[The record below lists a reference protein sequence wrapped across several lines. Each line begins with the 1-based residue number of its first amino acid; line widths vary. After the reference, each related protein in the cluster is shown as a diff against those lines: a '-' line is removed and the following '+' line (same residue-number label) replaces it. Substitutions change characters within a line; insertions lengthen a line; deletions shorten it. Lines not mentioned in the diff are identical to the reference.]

1 MRLNKYLA
9 KGGLASRREAD
20 RLIQSAT
27 TTVNGI
33 LQTDPAFDVSDN
45 DIIIFNG
52 KKITIQKDTW
62 VLVLNKPKRYIT
74 TAYDPQGRKT
84 VMELVPEKP
93 RLFTVGRLDRNT
105 TGVILLTNDGTL
117 AQKLMLPKNKIPRV
131 YEVEIDRILDKS
143 EISKMRQ
150 GILIGHNQKGQ
161 AKVLQQKTVKKRILV
176 RMELRH
182 GKNREIRKIMAVL
195 KRKIF
200 TLHRISYGPID
211 LKGIP
216 EGSWR
221 KLTKTEINSLGKM

>member
-52 KKITIQKDTW
+52 KKIIIQKDTW
-62 VLVLNKPKRYIT
+62 VLVLNKPKGYIT

-143 EISKMRQ
+143 EISRMRQ
-150 GILIGHNQKGQ
+150 GVLIGHNQKGQ
-161 AKVLQQKTVKKRILV
+161 AKVLQQKTVKK
-176 RMELRH
+176 
-182 GKNREIRKIMAVL
+182 G
-195 KRKIF
+195 F
-200 TLHRISYGPID
+200 
-211 LKGIP
+211 
-216 EGSWR
+216 
-221 KLTKTEINSLGKM
+221 LG

>member
-62 VLVLNKPKRYIT
+62 VLVLNKPKGYIT

-143 EISKMRQ
+143 EISRMRQ

-221 KLTKTEINSLGKM
+221 KLTKTEMNSLGKM